1 MTKILKNQTY
11 YGKRILYGLKDAH
24 LDGIV
29 FGQGESPLKESRN
42 LQLTKTI
49 FQWKYPL
56 WYAENI
62 AVDHAI
68 FEDMSRSGIWYTK
81 NIKISNSAL
90 QAPKLFRR
98 ASQIKLEN
106 VHFSNAAETMWSC
119 QDIEISNSQING
131 DYFGKDS
138 QNIKL
143 DHVSLIGNYAF
154 DGGKNIEVHNSTFMS
169 KDNFWNCE
177 NVTIYDSILNGEYL
191 AWNTKNLTLVNCL
204 IESDQGLNYIDHL
217 TMRNCRLF
225 NTDLAFEYVENMD
238 VEVVSKIVSV
248 KNPISGK
255 LTAPA
260 IGQLIMDPDK
270 IDPAKTKIICENIG
284 QRITRS
290 DLNQQPVEGE
300 LHAL

>member
-1 MTKILKNQTY
+1 MTKTLKNQTY
-11 YGKRILYGLKDAH
+11 QGERILYGLHDAY

-29 FGQGESPLKESRN
+29 FGHGESPLKETHN
-42 LQLTKTI
+42 LRLNQPI

-62 AVDHAI
+62 NIDQAI

-81 NIKISNSAL
+81 KITVTNYAL
-90 QAPKLFRR
+90 QAPKLFRHS
-98 ASQIKLEN
+98 SQIKLDH
-106 VHFSNAAETMWSC
+106 VHFSNALETMWTC

-154 DGGKNIEVHNSTFMS
+154 DGAKNIEVHNSTFMS

-191 AWNTKNLTLVNCL
+191 AWNTKNLTLVNCF

-217 TMRNCRLF
+217 TMRNCRLIK
-225 NTDLAFEYVENMD
+225 TDLAFEYVKHLD
-238 VEVVSKIVSV
+238 AEVVSKIDSV
-248 KNPISGK
+248 KNPLSGR
-255 LTAPA
+255 LSAPA
-260 IGQLIMDPDK
+260 IGQLIMDPAK
-270 IDPAKTKIICENIG
+270 IDPSKTKIDCPEIEK
-284 QRITRS
+284 TFTKS
-290 DLNQQPVEGE
+290 DLNQKPVEGE
-300 LHAL
+300 LNEI

>member
-11 YGKRILYGLKDAH
+11 EGERILYGLKDAQ
-24 LDGIV
+24 LDGVV
-29 FGQGESPLKESRN
+29 FSHGESPLKESRN
-42 LQLTKTI
+42 LQLSNSI

-62 AVDHAI
+62 KVDHTI
-68 FEDMSRSGIWYTK
+68 FEEMSRSGIWYTK
-81 NIKISNSAL
+81 NITITNSAL

-98 ASQIKLEN
+98 ASQIKLDN
-106 VHFSNAAETMWSC
+106 VHFSDASETMWTC

-143 DHVSLIGNYAF
+143 NHISVIGNYAF
-154 DGGKNIEVHNSTFMS
+154 DGAKNIEVHDSTFMS

-177 NVTIYDSILNGEYL
+177 NVKIYDSILNGEYL

-217 TMRNCRLF
+217 VMRNCRLI
-225 NTDLAFEYVENMD
+225 NTDLAFEYVKDMD
-238 VEVVSKIVSV
+238 VEVTSKITSV

-255 LTAPA
+255 LSAPA
-260 IGQLIMDPDK
+260 IGQLILDADK
-270 IDPAKTKIICENIG
+270 IDPKATKINCGQID
-284 QRITRS
+284 QRISHS
-290 DLNQQPVEGE
+290 DLNQKPIEGE
-300 LHAL
+300 LDAI